1 MYFGQYYMCTILSYF
16 ILLALRKKTNKQTNR
31 RMLAGTLQ
39 QLWPIITVGPDN
51 NKKNNKKKKY
61 QKTQRYKKN
70 YRYIQQVIKRDKGRA
85 LLYFIQIDLNERGSS
100 QS

>member
-1 MYFGQYYMCTILSYF
+1 
-16 ILLALRKKTNKQTNR
+16 
-31 RMLAGTLQ
+31 MLAGTLQ
-39 QLWPIITVGPDN
+39 QLWPIITVGPDTNKKN

>member
-39 QLWPIITVGPDN
+39 QLWPIITVGTDT
-51 NKKNNKKKKY
+51 NKKNIKKRNIKKHSDTRKTTATYNKLLNE
-61 QKTQRYKKN
+61 T
-70 YRYIQQVIKRDKGRA
+70 RDKH
-85 LLYFIQIDLNERGSS
+85 YYILNR
-100 QS
+100 